1 MPTSYA
7 IISDI
12 HGNAHALSAVMEDID
27 KQNVDQILCL
37 GDIVGYGANPCECI
51 EQVKSTC
58 QECILGNHDHAIFH
72 EPLAFNETA
81 QLSIE
86 WTRRALGQCTSV
98 EMSVTD
104 MLHFLE
110 ILPEQK
116 IVDGLRLVHGSPR
129 SPTFEYILPWDVEVR
144 PSEKILAVFDIIDEP
159 CFIGHSHLPGVFT
172 DAWEFFRP
180 EELSDSRYDL
190 NGRKA
195 VINVGSVG
203 QPRDGDP
210 RACYATV
217 RDGVIEFHR
226 VHYKVK
232 QAMKA
237 ILRAGLPEKNALRL
251 KHGK

>member
-12 HGNAHALSAVMEDID
+12 HANLHALSAVFERIDEQDI
-27 KQNVDQILCL
+27 DQILCL
-37 GDIVGYGANPCECI
+37 GDVVGYGANPCECI
-51 EQVKSTC
+51 ELVKSRCT
-58 QECILGNHDHAIFH
+58 ECILGNHDHAIFH

-81 QLSIE
+81 HLSID
-86 WTRRALGQCTSV
+86 WTRRALGQCQSEELSV
-98 EMSVTD
+98 AD
-104 MLHFLE
+104 RLHFLE
-110 ILPEQK
+110 NLPEQK

-144 PSEKILAVFDIIDEP
+144 PSEKILAVFEMIDEP

-172 DAWEFFRP
+172 DNWEFFRP
-180 EELSDSRYDL
+180 EELPEGRYDL
-190 NGRKA
+190 NGRKT

-203 QPRDGDP
+203 QPRDGDS
-210 RACYATV
+210 RACYITL
-217 RDGVIEFHR
+217 RDGVVEFHR
-226 VHYKVK
+226 VEYKVK
-232 QAMKA
+232 QAAKA